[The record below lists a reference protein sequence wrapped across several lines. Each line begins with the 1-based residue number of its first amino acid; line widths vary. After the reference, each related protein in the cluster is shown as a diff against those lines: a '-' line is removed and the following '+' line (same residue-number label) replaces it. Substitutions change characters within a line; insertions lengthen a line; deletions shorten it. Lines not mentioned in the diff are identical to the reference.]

1 MQINGRQ
8 QEGLRME
15 KKKTIIIRIC
25 FTVIIGILALTM
37 ILPLLWMIS
46 TSFKI
51 EGEVF
56 EFPIRFIPR
65 TPDLMNYWEAW
76 NGSFDFPLY
85 YLNTIKISVLSTLLQ
100 VAVSAMAA
108 YAFAKITFKF
118 SGVIFMVY
126 LSTMMIP
133 SQVTLIPC
141 FMIFK
146 EAGLMDTHLGLV
158 ILTSFSVYGVFLL
171 KQFMGAIS
179 GELSE
184 AAIIDGAGHMQIFTR
199 IILPISKPSLV
210 PLAMLKFIWTWNDYM
225 NPLIFLNTTSKFTLQ
240 LGMRSFSS
248 EYGNQYGPTMAAAV
262 LSIMPL
268 MLLFLICQKNVIEG
282 ITIGAVKE

>member
-1 MQINGRQ
+1 
-8 QEGLRME
+8 
-15 KKKTIIIRIC
+15 
-25 FTVIIGILALTM
+25 M

-56 EFPIRFIPR
+56 EFPIRWIPR
-65 TPDLMNYWEAW
+65 TLDLKNYSEAW

-85 YLNTIKISVLSTLLQ
+85 YLNTIKISVLSTILQ
-100 VAVSAMAA
+100 VVVSAMAA
-108 YAFAKITFKF
+108 YAFAKIKFKF
-118 SGVIFMVY
+118 SGVIFMIY

-146 EAGLMDTHLGLV
+146 EAGLMDTHLGLI

-171 KQFMGAIS
+171 KQSMGAIS
-179 GELSE
+179 NELSE
-184 AAIIDGAGHMQIFTR
+184 AAIIDGAGHLQIFTR
-199 IILPISKPSLV
+199 IILPMSKPSLAT
-210 PLAMLKFIWTWNDYM
+210 LAMLKFIWTWNDYM

-268 MLLFLICQKNVIEG
+268 MVLFLICQKNVIEG
-282 ITIGAVKE
+282 ISIGAVKG

>member
-1 MQINGRQ
+1 MG
-8 QEGLRME
+8 
-15 KKKTIIIRIC
+15 KKKTIAIRTG
-25 FTVIIGILALTM
+25 FTVLVGLMALTM

-56 EFPIRFIPR
+56 EFPIRWIPR
-65 TPDLMNYWEAW
+65 TPDLENYAEAW

-85 YLNTIKISVLSTLLQ
+85 YLNTIKISILSTILQ
-100 VAVSAMAA
+100 VTVSAMAA
-108 YAFAKITFKF
+108 YAFAKIKFK
-118 SGVIFMVY
+118 
-126 LSTMMIP
+126 
-133 SQVTLIPC
+133 
-141 FMIFK
+141 
-146 EAGLMDTHLGLV
+146 
-158 ILTSFSVYGVFLL
+158 FSVYGVFLL
-171 KQFMGAIS
+171 KQSMGAIS

-184 AAIIDGAGHMQIFTR
+184 AAIIDGAGHFQIFTR
-199 IILPISKPSLV
+199 IILPMSRPSLV
-210 PLAMLKFIWTWNDYM
+210 TLAMLKFIWTWNDYM

-268 MLLFLICQKNVIEG
+268 MILFLICQKNVIEG
-282 ITIGAVKE
+282 ISIGAVKG

>member
-1 MQINGRQ
+1 MG
-8 QEGLRME
+8 
-15 KKKTIIIRIC
+15 KKKTIAIRTG
-25 FTVIIGILALTM
+25 FTVLVGLMALTM

-56 EFPIRFIPR
+56 EFPIRWIPR
-65 TPDLMNYWEAW
+65 TPDLENYAEAW

-85 YLNTIKISVLSTLLQ
+85 YLNTIKISILSTILQ
-100 VAVSAMAA
+100 VTVSAMAA
-108 YAFAKITFKF
+108 YAFAKIKFKF
-118 SGVIFMVY
+118 SGIIFMIY

-146 EAGLMDTHLGLV
+146 EAGLMDTHLGLI

-171 KQFMGAIS
+171 KQSMGAIS

-184 AAIIDGAGHMQIFTR
+184 AAIIDGAGHFQIFTR
-199 IILPISKPSLV
+199 IILPMSRPSLV
-210 PLAMLKFIWTWNDYM
+210 TLAMLKFIWTWNDYM

-268 MLLFLICQKNVIEG
+268 MILFLICQKNVIEG
-282 ITIGAVKE
+282 ISIGAVKG

>member
-1 MQINGRQ
+1 MSSQSDLYRGHQI
-8 QEGLRME
+8 
-15 KKKTIIIRIC
+15 
-25 FTVIIGILALTM
+25 
-37 ILPLLWMIS
+37 
-46 TSFKI
+46 
-51 EGEVF
+51 
-56 EFPIRFIPR
+56 
-65 TPDLMNYWEAW
+65 W

-210 PLAMLKFIWTWNDYM
+210 TLAMLKFIWTWNDYM